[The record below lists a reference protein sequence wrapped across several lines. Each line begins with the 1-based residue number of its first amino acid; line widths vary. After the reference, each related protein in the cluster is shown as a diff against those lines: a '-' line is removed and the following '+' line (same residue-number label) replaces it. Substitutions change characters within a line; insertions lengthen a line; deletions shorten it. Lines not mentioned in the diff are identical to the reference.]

1 MNNYQ
6 RILNYQLRQRA
17 KTDKSPI
24 SDAEMFLFE
33 RLASN
38 FANQH
43 RAPLS
48 DEQLFE
54 LFEKQFGQNA
64 PGESARNDNT
74 PAPGNEP
81 EGFQPQTR
89 AGKILSRIPGIYSGV

>member
-6 RILNYQLRQRA
+6 RALNYQFRQRA

-33 RLASN
+33 RRASAFDN
-38 FANQH
+38 KH

-54 LFEKQFGQNA
+54 LFEKQFGQ
-64 PGESARNDNT
+64 SATDEPANDP
-74 PAPGNEP
+74 PAPEHTTAEN
-81 EGFQPQTR
+81 QPKSR